1 MNQKLESVKF
11 VAGIEWLQLIASFQT
26 AKPKHIFLEM
36 SKVAWIISSSCVF
49 PKKKAA
55 LCKTKAAVLLQLLFF
70 DRPHDSFK
78 FRVLAKVVKARR
90 LVNNI
95 MASTSAATD
104 PSADPS
110 NAAGNGSG
118 PIVSGPSNVS
128 SNQPS
133 SSDREQVYVWI
144 QELGHPDTREAALL
158 ELSKKRVKILR
169 YFYPH
174 T

>member
-1 MNQKLESVKF
+1 
-11 VAGIEWLQLIASFQT
+11 
-26 AKPKHIFLEM
+26 
-36 SKVAWIISSSCVF
+36 
-49 PKKKAA
+49 
-55 LCKTKAAVLLQLLFF
+55 
-70 DRPHDSFK
+70 
-78 FRVLAKVVKARR
+78 
-90 LVNNI
+90 
-95 MASTSAATD
+95 MASTSAASD

-158 ELSKKRVKILR
+158 ELSKKRVTLKKILVFTFHHKR
-169 YFYPH
+169 EKAAKLTFEIIGFSKNYI
-174 T
+174 

>member
-1 MNQKLESVKF
+1 M
-11 VAGIEWLQLIASFQT
+11 I
-26 AKPKHIFLEM
+26 
-36 SKVAWIISSSCVF
+36 
-49 PKKKAA
+49 
-55 LCKTKAAVLLQLLFF
+55 

-158 ELSKKRVKILR
+158 ELSKKM
-169 YFYPH
+169 
-174 T
+174 